1 MKQITEMYITTDEVE
16 IRELGSTA
24 TGLVLIDEDGNKYIQ
39 SSTDFIKPFK
49 EVKSFHITPPK
60 PETKRIEK
68 INGDYVER
76 QLRTQNYNAIMWA
89 LQSSQCEIIDRL
101 NTLSERIEEENK

>member
-1 MKQITEMYITTDEVE
+1 MYA
-16 IRELGSTA
+16 IRS
-24 TGLVLIDEDGNKYIQ
+24 YY
-39 SSTDFIKPFK
+39 
-49 EVKSFHITPPK
+49 
-60 PETKRIEK
+60 
-68 INGDYVER
+68 DYVER